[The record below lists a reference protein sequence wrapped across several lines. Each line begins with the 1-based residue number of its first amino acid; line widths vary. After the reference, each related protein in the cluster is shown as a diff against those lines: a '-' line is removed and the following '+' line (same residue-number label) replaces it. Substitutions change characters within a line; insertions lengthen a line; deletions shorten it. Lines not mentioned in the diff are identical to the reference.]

1 MSKAKQKSSGG
12 SSGKQPRL
20 RLDRSDLLPMANTAF
35 RTISLR
41 NHLALVSLRRG
52 SGNAEL
58 AAELLKSAHLAYFI
72 YGIEADEQSLE
83 ACVAAEL
90 TIKASVA
97 HARMANEWLL
107 NPRHTHYVE
116 EMLCRHD
123 TQLTTLPRHTIAA
136 AVRRL
141 DRLIADNDMP
151 DLVLRYKRLIAH
163 RRENIAVAGIADTA
177 LPAMAS
183 ALTMTSA

>member
-1 MSKAKQKSSGG
+1 MSKTKEKSSGG
-12 SSGKQPRL
+12 PSGKRPRL
-20 RLDRSDLLPMANTAF
+20 RLDRSDLLPMADSAF
-35 RTISLR
+35 RTISLH

-83 ACVAAEL
+83 VCVAAEL
-90 TIKASVA
+90 TIKASIA
-97 HARMANEWLL
+97 HARMANEWAL
-107 NPRHTHYVE
+107 NSRHTHYVE

-123 TQLTTLPRHTIAA
+123 TQLTTLPRHSIEA

-151 DLVLRYKRLIAH
+151 DLVLRYKWLMAH
-163 RRENIAVAGIADTA
+163 RRENTAVAGHADTA
-177 LPAMAS
+177 MSAMATEPAMIS
-183 ALTMTSA
+183 A